1 MSDGNPHG
9 EGNGQGGQWERDVL
23 NRLAFAS
30 LNEQRRARRWGIFFK
45 ALILAYLIAVLY
57 LVLPG
62 GDGLETPASGGSHTA
77 VVDVPGVISAD
88 SRASADIVSR
98 GVEAALKDPDT
109 EGVILRINSPGG
121 SPVQAGYLFDDIQR
135 LRKEHEETPIHAVI
149 TDIGASGGYYV
160 AAAADKVFA
169 NRSSIVGSIGVTMS
183 SFSPSSFGFDE
194 VIERL
199 GIERRLLT
207 AGEDKDLMDPFQP
220 LGDEDA
226 AHMQAVLDRMH
237 QQFITAVK
245 EGRGDRLKTDGE
257 TPLFSGLVWTG
268 ERGVELG
275 LVDGLA
281 SPAQVAREEIG
292 AERMVDFTPRE
303 RYLDRLMDRFGAALG
318 RGIAQVLGPDTPVL
332 R

>member
-1 MSDGNPHG
+1 MSDGNPQG
-9 EGNGQGGQWERDVL
+9 DGNGQGGQWERDVL

-30 LNEQRRARRWGIFFK
+30 LNEQRRARRWGVFFK

-57 LVLPG
+57 LAIPSDMG
-62 GDGLETPASGGSHTA
+62 APASGGPHTA
-77 VVDVPGVISAD
+77 VVDVPGIISAD
-88 SRASADIVSR
+88 SRASADIVTR
-98 GVEAALKDPDT
+98 GVEAALADADT
-109 EGVILRINSPGG
+109 KGVILRINSPGG

-207 AGEDKDLMDPFQP
+207 AGEHKDLMDPFQP
-220 LGDEDA
+220 LPEADA

-245 EGRGDRLKTDGE
+245 EGRGDRLKTGGE

-281 SPAQVAREEIG
+281 SPAEVAREEIG
-292 AERMVDFTPRE
+292 AETMVDFTPRE

-318 RGIAQVLGPDTPVL
+318 RGIAQVLGPETPVL

>member
-1 MSDGNPHG
+1 MSDENPQG
-9 EGNGQGGQWERDVL
+9 EGNRQAGQWERDVL

-62 GDGLETPASGGSHTA
+62 GDGLETPATGGSHTA
-77 VVDVPGVISAD
+77 VVDVPGVITDD
-88 SRASADIVSR
+88 SRASADIVTR
-98 GVEAALKDPDT
+98 GVEAALEDPGT

-135 LRKEHEETPIHAVI
+135 LRKEHEKTPIHAVI

-160 AAAADKVFA
+160 AAAADKVYA

-194 VIERL
+194 AIERM

-207 AGEDKDLMDPFQP
+207 AGEDKDLMDPFRP
-220 LGDEDA
+220 LVDEDA
-226 AHMQAVLDRMH
+226 DHMQTVLDDMH
-237 QQFITAVK
+237 EQFITAVK

-275 LVDGLA
+275 LVDDLA

-292 AERMVDFTPRE
+292 AETMVDFTPRE
-303 RYLDRLMDRFGAALG
+303 RYLDRLM
-318 RGIAQVLGPDTPVL
+318 
-332 R
+332 

>member
-1 MSDGNPHG
+1 MSDGDR
-9 EGNGQGGQWERDVL
+9 QGGEWERDVL
-23 NRLAFAS
+23 NRLAFAT

-57 LVLPG
+57 LLIPTDLDAPATG
-62 GDGLETPASGGSHTA
+62 GPHTA
-77 VVDVPGVISAD
+77 VVDVPGVIAPD
-88 SRASADIVSR
+88 SRASADLVTR
-98 GVEAALKDPDT
+98 GVEAALKDPQT

-121 SPVQAGYLFDDIQR
+121 SPVQAGYLYDAIQR
-135 LRKEHEETPIHAVI
+135 LREEHEKTPIHAVI

-160 AAAADKVFA
+160 AAAAEKVYA

-199 GIERRLLT
+199 DIERRLLT

-220 LGDEDA
+220 MEEGDA

-237 QQFITAVK
+237 HQFITAVK
-245 EGRGDRLKTDGE
+245 EGRGDRLETGDD
-257 TPLFSGLVWTG
+257 TPLFTGLVWTG

-275 LVDGLA
+275 LVDELA
-281 SPAQVAREEIG
+281 SPAEVAREEIG
-292 AERMVDFTPRE
+292 AETMVDFTPRE

-318 RGIAQVLGPDTPVL
+318 RGIAQVMGPDTPVL